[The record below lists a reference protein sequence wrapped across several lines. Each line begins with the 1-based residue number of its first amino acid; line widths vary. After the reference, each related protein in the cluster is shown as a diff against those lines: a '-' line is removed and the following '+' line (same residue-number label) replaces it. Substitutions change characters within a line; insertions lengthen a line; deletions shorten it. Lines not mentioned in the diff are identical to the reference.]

1 MSTKV
6 ENGIGGELAVTS
18 TVGTTQIVRLV
29 PNPANGGGN
38 NDFADEI
45 EIWNTGAADV
55 RIQFN
60 VEIAGFTVASAGIV
74 PAGEKSTRFNLRNPI
89 KKFVYATAAVGTPS
103 TIKYFAS

>member
-1 MSTKV
+1 MSDFVQHGK
-6 ENGIGGELAVTS
+6 GDELAVT
-18 TVGTTQIVRLV
+18 TTAAIEYIV
-29 PNPANGGGN
+29 PNLTNGGGN

-45 EIWNTGAADV
+45 EIWNTGASDV

-60 VEIAGFTVASAGIV
+60 IEIDRFTVASGGII

-89 KKFVYATAAVGTPS
+89 KKFVYATESGSS

>member
-1 MSTKV
+1 MSTKI
-6 ENGIGGELAVTS
+6 ENGIGDELAVS
-18 TVGTTQIVRLV
+18 TTAAIVYLV
-29 PNPANGGGN
+29 PNPTNGGVN

-45 EIWNTGAADV
+45 EIWNTGATDV

-60 VEIAGFTVASAGIV
+60 VEIGGFTVASAGII

-89 KKFVYATAAVGTPS
+89 KKFVYATEAGSS

>member
-1 MSTKV
+1 MSDKV
-6 ENGIGGELAVTS
+6 QHGVGAVLS
-18 TVGTTQIVRLV
+18 VTTTPTIEYIVA
-29 PNPANGGGN
+29 NPTNGGGN

-60 VEIAGFTVASAGIV
+60 IEAADFTVASAAII

-89 KKFVYATAAVGTPS
+89 KKLVYATESGS
-103 TIKYFAS
+103 SELKYFAS

>member
-6 ENGIGGELAVTS
+6 ENGIGDSLSVATDAVAND
-18 TVGTTQIVRLV
+18 QIVYIV
-29 PNPANGGGN
+29 PNPTNGGGN

-45 EIWNTGAADV
+45 EIWNTGASDV
-55 RIQFN
+55 RVQFN
-60 VEIAGFTVASAGIV
+60 VETSGFTVASAGII

-89 KKFVYATAAVGTPS
+89 KKFVYATESGTS